1 MAELT
6 TTKLNAES
14 HLLLDQPLLRLPY
27 ELARKNFKTAQ
38 RHIESSSTTLVSA
51 LKSTTSAAA
60 NDATP
65 AATLAALDT
74 MLQRAQTLKRKLEA
88 LHADETTIHR
98 QQRARLAH
106 LQQLHDIPS
115 LADVKYD
122 EWSRVRLD
130 RLLVDYM
137 LRMGY
142 VESARLLARE
152 KGIEELVDI
161 EAFVACRRIEESLRQ
176 GRTGEALAWYA
187 DNKQALKK
195 TDSNLEV
202 ELRLQQYIELVRTG
216 DNPKLI
222 EATLHARKYLAAQQD
237 TEFTMRAA
245 GLLVF
250 PPGTAA
256 EPYRVI
262 STTADRWESLAS
274 LFLETHHTLLSIPS
288 TPLLHIALSAGLSA
302 LKTPSC
308 HSAFASS
315 SSNASSSVTSVC
327 PICSTELNE
336 LARNVPYA
344 HHTKSHVENDPVV
357 LPNGRVYGRDKLM
370 AINEKLGTP
379 AGKVRDP
386 TDMSQLYDLTQVKK
400 VFIS

>member
-1 MAELT
+1 
-6 TTKLNAES
+6 
-14 HLLLDQPLLRLPY
+14 
-27 ELARKNFKTAQ
+27 
-38 RHIESSSTTLVSA
+38 
-51 LKSTTSAAA
+51 
-60 NDATP
+60 
-65 AATLAALDT
+65 
-74 MLQRAQTLKRKLEA
+74 MLQRARTLKRKLEA

-161 EAFVACRRIEESLRQ
+161 EAFETCRRIEESLRQ
-176 GRTGEALAWYA
+176 GRTGEALAWCA

-195 TDSNLEV
+195 TDSNLEI

-216 DNPKLI
+216 ENPKLI

-256 EPYRVI
+256 EPYR
-262 STTADRWESLAS
+262 SFYSADRWESLAS
-274 LFLETHHTLLSIPS
+274 LFLETHHSLLSIPS

-336 LARNVPYA
+336 LARNVPYV

-357 LPNGRVYGRDKLM
+357 LPNGRIYGREKLM
-370 AINEKLGTP
+370 AINVKLGTP
-379 AGKVRDP
+379 EGKVRDP